1 MYKIHEL
8 TEDEFILYEKKGL
21 NQTIF
26 QTSMWIDFLKKNQS
40 IEPVFLE
47 VLKDNE
53 TVCALFVGG
62 IIKKFGI
69 RILGSPFEGWL
80 TPDMGF
86 ICLESIDYNV
96 AIRAISAY
104 AFKKKK
110 CLLLQIEDKKIN
122 TSDLDDS
129 FEYTVDK
136 LLRIDIDKAPEAIL
150 EGFKKNGRR
159 DVRASGRKDVVFEGV
174 PFDKKF
180 VEEHYKQLID
190 VFAKQNLKPFYSVN
204 KLYDLVEVFEN
215 YPERVLAVV
224 AKTSEGKNIASIFS
238 FGYQDWGY
246 YMGAASYRSFQ
257 KLLPNEG
264 LFWEFVKFWKMK
276 EIKNLDLVGYREYK
290 LKYNPD
296 IVEKPVVLI
305 GKYKCIIT
313 LKNIAK
319 KCVELK
325 REIKSRICK

>member
-8 TEDEFILYEKKGL
+8 TEDEFILYEKNGL

-26 QTSMWIDFLKKNQS
+26 QTSMWIDFLVKNQGV
-40 IEPVFLE
+40 EPVFME
-47 VLKDNE
+47 VIKDNK

-62 IIKKFGI
+62 IIKKIGI

-86 ICLESIDYNV
+86 ICLEAIDYNA
-96 AIRAISAY
+96 AIKAVSEY

-110 CLLLQIEDKKIN
+110 CFLVQIEDKKIN
-122 TSDLDDS
+122 ASDLDVS
-129 FEYTVDK
+129 LEYTVDK
-136 LLRIDIDKAPEAIL
+136 LLRIDIDKKQEKIL

-159 DVRASGRKDVVFEGV
+159 DVRAAGRKEVVFETV
-174 PFDKKF
+174 PFNKEF

-204 KLYDLVEVFEN
+204 KLYDLVEIFEA

-224 AKTSEGKNIASIFS
+224 AKTNKGQNIASIFS
-238 FGYQDWGY
+238 FGYQKWGY
-246 YMGAASYRSFQ
+246 YMGAASYRDFQ

-264 LFWEFVKFWKMK
+264 LFWEFVKFWKTK
-276 EIKNLDLVGYREYK
+276 GIRNLDLVGYREYK
-290 LKYNPD
+290 MKYNPD
-296 IVEKPVVLI
+296 IVEVPVILI
-305 GKYKCIIT
+305 GKYRCIIT
-313 LKNIAK
+313 MKNLAK
-319 KCVELK
+319 KCVEIK
-325 REIKSRICK
+325 RELKSKV